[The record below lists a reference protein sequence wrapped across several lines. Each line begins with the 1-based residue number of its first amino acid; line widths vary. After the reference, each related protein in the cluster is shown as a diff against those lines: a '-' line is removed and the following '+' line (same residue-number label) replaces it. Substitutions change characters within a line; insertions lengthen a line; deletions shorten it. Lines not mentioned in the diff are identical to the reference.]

1 MLTLNFTPFPVLY
14 TERLVLRA
22 AKHEDADA
30 LSAIRSH
37 ARVNRFLERKAE
49 MTHEEAENR
58 IRKIAA
64 ETLANECI
72 EWVIQF
78 KEHPQMLGSICYW
91 NIVPEADKAEIG
103 YEMHPDYYGKGI
115 MNEAMQRVIEYGFS
129 EMKLKTIEA
138 LPVKENIKSIQLLE
152 RNHFERD
159 YDIDKYKLP
168 ETETQN
174 TAVYILQQA
183 IITQR

>member
-1 MLTLNFTPFPVLY
+1 MLKLNFTPFPVLY

-22 AKHEDADA
+22 ATPEDAVA
-30 LSAIRSH
+30 LSVIRSD

-49 MTHEEAENR
+49 MTLEEAENR

-72 EWVIQF
+72 EWIIQF

-91 NIVPEADKAEIG
+91 NIAPQADKAEIG

-174 TAVYILQQA
+174 TAVYMLQNNH
-183 IITQR
+183 I

>member
-14 TERLVLRA
+14 TEHLVLRA
-22 AKHEDADA
+22 ATPEDAAA
-30 LSAIRSH
+30 LSAIRSD
-37 ARVNRFLERKAE
+37 ARVNRYLERKAE

-58 IRKIAA
+58 IRRIAE

-72 EWVIQF
+72 EWVIQL

-91 NIVPEADKAEIG
+91 NIVTEADKAEIG
-103 YEMHPDYYGKGI
+103 YEMHPDYYGKGV
-115 MNEAMQRVIEYGFS
+115 MYEAMQRVIAYGFS

-138 LPVKENIKSIQLLE
+138 FPVKENIKSLQLLE

-168 ETETQN
+168 ENQAAN
-174 TAVYILQQA
+174 TAVYILHNKL
-183 IITQR
+183 

>member
-1 MLTLNFTPFPVLY
+1 MLKLNFTPFPVLY

-22 AKHEDADA
+22 ATPEDAVA
-30 LSAIRSH
+30 LSVIRSD

-49 MTHEEAENR
+49 MTLEEAENR

-72 EWVIQF
+72 EWIIQF

-91 NIVPEADKAEIG
+91 NIVTEADKAEIG

-174 TAVYILQQA
+174 TAVYMLQNNH
-183 IITQR
+183 I

>member
-58 IRKIAA
+58 IRRIAA

-78 KEHPQMLGSICYW
+78 KDNPQMLGSICYW
-91 NIVPEADKAEIG
+91 NIAPQADKAEIG
-103 YEMHPDYYGKGI
+103 YEMHPDYYDKGV
-115 MNEAMQRVIEYGFS
+115 MQEAMQRVIEYGFS

-152 RNHFERD
+152 RNHFVRD

-168 ETETQN
+168 GN
-174 TAVYILQQA
+174 
-183 IITQR
+183 

>member
-1 MLTLNFTPFPVLY
+1 MLKLNFTPFPVLY

-22 AKHEDADA
+22 ATPEDAVA
-30 LSAIRSH
+30 LSVIRSD

-49 MTHEEAENR
+49 MTLEEAENR

-78 KEHPQMLGSICYW
+78 KDNPQMLGSICYW
-91 NIVPEADKAEIG
+91 NIAPQADKAEIG
-103 YEMHPDYYGKGI
+103 YEMHPDYYGKGV
-115 MNEAMQRVIEYGFS
+115 MQEAMQRVIQYAFS
-129 EMKLKTIEA
+129 EMNVKTIEA
-138 LPVKENIKSIQLLE
+138 FPVKDNIKSIQLLE
-152 RNHFERD
+152 RNHFVRD

-174 TAVYILQQA
+174 TAVYMLQNNH
-183 IITQR
+183 I

>member
-22 AKHEDADA
+22 ATPEDAVA
-30 LSAIRSH
+30 LSVIRSD

-49 MTHEEAENR
+49 MTLEEAENR

-72 EWVIQF
+72 EWIIQF

-91 NIVPEADKAEIG
+91 NIAPQADKAEMG

-152 RNHFERD
+152 RNHF
-159 YDIDKYKLP
+159 
-168 ETETQN
+168 
-174 TAVYILQQA
+174 
-183 IITQR
+183 